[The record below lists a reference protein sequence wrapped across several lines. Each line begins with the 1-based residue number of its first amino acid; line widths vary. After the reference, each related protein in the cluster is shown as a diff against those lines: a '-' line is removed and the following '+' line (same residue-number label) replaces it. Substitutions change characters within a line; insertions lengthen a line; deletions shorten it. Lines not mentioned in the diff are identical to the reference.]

1 MACAPSSLI
10 LANNFL
16 PLNEAL
22 GIPMKFREYLKNPR
36 IKRDTKIY
44 SILIV
49 GAIYFIGF
57 FKVFMSNEPVSFNFE
72 RFIVVSLVLIP
83 ISIVVSFLY
92 AVHEFKSS
100 E

>member
-1 MACAPSSLI
+1 
-10 LANNFL
+10 
-16 PLNEAL
+16 
-22 GIPMKFREYLKNPR
+22 MKFREYLKNPR

-57 FKVFMSNEPVSFNFE
+57 FKVFMSNEPVAFNFE

-100 E
+100 EQWYYLTS